1 MLKAIFLTTSTI
13 KMRTCGCEHI
23 QISFPKYAKFNSFP
37 ERDKIIV
44 IAMIFDLYIIIA
56 YTNITLA
63 N

>member
-37 ERDKIIV
+37 EHDKNHSNGY
-44 IAMIFDLYIIIA
+44 ALYLHLQI
-56 YTNITLA
+56 YTVLNE
-63 N
+63 

>member
-37 ERDKIIV
+37 ERDKNDRNRYD
-44 IAMIFDLYIIIA
+44 FLTCTLY
-56 YTNITLA
+56 LHLKKSF
-63 N
+63 